1 MLFFPTAAPVTTRVL
16 IITDGSLSS
25 IESTNLSLLFNLALL
40 SLSRNGIEDVREDA
54 LHGLSKLRTLLLEH
68 NQISSSSLTDRTFS
82 RLRNLQVLVLSN
94 NALHALRGSWFRHTR
109 GLTRLQLDG
118 NQITNLTD
126 RSFGG
131 TNLHSLKHLDLSNN
145 FISYIGKDAFRPLPQ
160 LQEVDLS
167 RNRLAQM
174 PDVFTPMKQ
183 LILLSLDKNQW
194 SCTCELYPLARFLRN
209 YVKSSAHKL
218 RNARGLDCQL
228 STAAVASANSVLRL
242 SEANCDSKVPNLTLV
257 LKDRSFPLPGQDVA
271 LLTVLGLAGMPRRGV
286 SSSSPFSCPYFN
298 VH

>member
-1 MLFFPTAAPVTTRVL
+1 MLLFPTAAPVTTRVL

-40 SLSRNGIEDVREDA
+40 SLSRNGIQHVREDA
-54 LHGLSKLRTLLLEH
+54 LHDLSKLQTLLLGH
-68 NQISSSSLTDRTFS
+68 NQISSSSLTDHTFS
-82 RLRNLQVLVLSN
+82 RLRRLQVLALSN
-94 NALHALRGSWFRHTR
+94 NVLCTLRGSWFRNTR
-109 GLTRLQLDG
+109 GLIRLQLDG

-126 RSFGG
+126 SSFGG
-131 TNLHSLKHLDLSNN
+131 TKLHSLRHLDLSNN

-194 SCTCELYPLARFLRN
+194 SCTCDLYPLAHFLRN
-209 YVKSSAHKL
+209 YIKSSARKL
-218 RNARGLDCQL
+218 RNAKDLSCQL
-228 STAAVASANSVLRL
+228 STTALASAKSVLRL
-242 SEANCDSKVPNLTLV
+242 SENNCDSKAPNLTLV
-257 LKDRSFPLPGQDVA
+257 LKDRSTLLPGQDVV
-271 LLTVLGLAGMPRRGV
+271 LLTVLGFAGMPGEV
-286 SSSSPFSCPYFN
+286 CLLLLPPHVPILD